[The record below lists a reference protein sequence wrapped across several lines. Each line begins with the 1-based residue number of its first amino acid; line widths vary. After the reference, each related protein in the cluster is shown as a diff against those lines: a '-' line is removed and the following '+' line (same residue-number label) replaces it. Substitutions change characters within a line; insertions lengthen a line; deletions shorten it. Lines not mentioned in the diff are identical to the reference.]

1 MKARLGFTYRKNPF
15 QINQSIIMLSSLKH
29 VHTLKCVVRKNQ
41 SNDNFTIRLFQ
52 YLFMFH
58 DPTYLPT
65 YKKS

>member
-1 MKARLGFTYRKNPF
+1 
-15 QINQSIIMLSSLKH
+15 MLSSLKH

-58 DPTYLPT
+58 DPTYLPI
-65 YKKS
+65 KKQKLKFLFNGQQRSYVS